1 MDEVFADGVSSVSS
15 LGNAIVTSFVTPDC
29 ECCGKSSIVMLPRI
43 RFERWQSGQLVQDVF
58 PDLSVD
64 LRELLLY
71 GTHPACWVV
80 MYGGTVRA
88 RSTTGPGRT

>member
-1 MDEVFADGVSSVSS
+1 MDEVFVDGVFSDPSSGKAV
-15 LGNAIVTSFVTPDC
+15 NTTSFVTPNC
-29 ECCGKSSIVMLPRI
+29 ECCGKSSVVLLPRI

-58 PDLSVD
+58 PDLSAD

-88 RSTTGPGRT
+88 REPFDDWE

>member
-15 LGNAIVTSFVTPDC
+15 SGKTVNTTSFVTSRC
-29 ECCGKSSIVMLPRI
+29 EYCDKSSLVVLPTD

-58 PDLSVD
+58 PDLSAD

-88 RSTTGPGRT
+88 REPFDDWE